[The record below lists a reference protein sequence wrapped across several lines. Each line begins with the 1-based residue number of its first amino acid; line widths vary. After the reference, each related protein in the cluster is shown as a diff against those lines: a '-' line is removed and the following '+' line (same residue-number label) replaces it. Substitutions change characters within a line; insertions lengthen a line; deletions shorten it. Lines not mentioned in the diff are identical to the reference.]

1 MNETIHTSRGNTTAS
16 EPPAGGGAT
25 QSGRREEPAR
35 VQHLFRVLTRF
46 GLVHPLQ
53 HLILRYRAGERA

>member
-1 MNETIHTSRGNTTAS
+1 MNDTIHSVRDNPTAS
-16 EPPAGGGAT
+16 EPPAGGAT
-25 QSGRREEPAR
+25 PPGGRDEPGR
-35 VQHLFRVLTRF
+35 VQHLFRVLTRL

>member
-1 MNETIHTSRGNTTAS
+1 MNDTIHSVQGKPTTSEA
-16 EPPAGGGAT
+16 PAVGGAKPP
-25 QSGRREEPAR
+25 GRRDEPAR